1 MIFEFL
7 RFQSIF
13 FSFLESIHQ
22 TVNVIGL
29 FIEIILLY
37 VYFFNVLNLCLYLL
51 HSLFHIEHQT
61 LNLVGF
67 WLFFYTL
74 RFWVFFGCWKLF
86 LGFNFF
92 LGFFLLFFYDFE
104 KVYFQIFNIVNGGFV
119 HYQFIVLFLFPD

>member
-7 RFQSIF
+7 RFYSIF
-13 FSFLESIHQ
+13 FSFLKSIHQ
-22 TVNVIGL
+22 TINVIGL
-29 FIEIILLY
+29 FIKIILLD
-37 VYFFNVLNLCLYLL
+37 VYFFDVLNLSLNLL

-67 WLFFYTL
+67 WLFFNTL
-74 RFWVFFGCWKLF
+74 RFGVFFGCWKLF

-119 HYQFIVLFLFPD
+119 HDQFIVLFLFPN